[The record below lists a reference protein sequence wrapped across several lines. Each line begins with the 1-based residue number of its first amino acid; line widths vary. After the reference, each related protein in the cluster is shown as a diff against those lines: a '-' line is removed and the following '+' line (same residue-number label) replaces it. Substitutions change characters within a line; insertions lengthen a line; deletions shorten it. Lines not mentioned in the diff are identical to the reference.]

1 MRKTLHIQADERT
14 RRLAAIRASE
24 QGVTVSEYVA
34 SLVEADAVASGL
46 YQYLERENR
55 EEVCGD

>member
-24 QGVTVSEYVA
+24 QSKTLSEYVA
-34 SLVEADAVASGL
+34 SLIQQDAEATGL
-46 YQYLERENR
+46 RRYLERENR
-55 EEVCGD
+55 EEACGE